1 MKDLYTALCSVS
13 FYDADGN
20 LAKEYIVITGVENF
34 KEATE
39 RVEDYYGNEL
49 ASLRITL
56 YSDPYLT
63 ITESR
68 YEELL
73 GECL

>member
-1 MKDLYTALCSVS
+1 MIDLYTALCSVS
-13 FYDADGN
+13 FYNADGN
-20 LAKEYIVITGVENF
+20 LAKEHIVVTGVENF

-39 RVEDYYGNEL
+39 RVEAYYSNDL

-68 YEELL
+68 YDELM

>member
-13 FYDADGN
+13 FYNVDGN
-20 LAKEYIVITGVENF
+20 LTKEYIVITGVENF
-34 KEATE
+34 QEATE
-39 RVEDYYGNEL
+39 RAEAWYGKDL

-56 YSDPYLT
+56 YGDPYLT

-68 YEELL
+68 YDELM